1 MRVPSAASPGRW
13 WRAVLSALSLGTAA
27 ALLVVGLPRVLQVGW
42 AEIGA
47 SLDRVPAD
55 VLAFLVAVWLGG
67 LWAYTYVT
75 TAALPG
81 LLHRRAFAMN
91 AVAGASSN
99 VLPFG
104 GAAGAALGYAMA
116 RSWGQDRGSVVT
128 ATLVS
133 NTVNVVGRLM
143 LPILGLGGLLL
154 AGRSGG
160 VVAAAATA
168 GSAACLITVVG
179 VGTVVWSGRVADLVA
194 RALDRAARLLP
205 DRLRPDRSAARQGLE
220 RFRRRVSETVER
232 SWRQLVLGMG
242 ATLALQAV
250 LFMACLQ
257 AVGAQAPLP
266 VALAAFSV
274 SRALTVVVITPN
286 GIGVSETGTAAV
298 LVALGVEAGPAA
310 TAVLL
315 FGLITHILEIV
326 VGVLA
331 GVAWAVR
338 HRVAPRDPATAD
350 R

>member
-1 MRVPSAASPGRW
+1 
-13 WRAVLSALSLGTAA
+13 
-27 ALLVVGLPRVLQVGW
+27 
-42 AEIGA
+42 
-47 SLDRVPAD
+47 
-55 VLAFLVAVWLGG
+55 
-67 LWAYTYVT
+67 
-75 TAALPG
+75 
-81 LLHRRAFAMN
+81 MN

-160 VVAAAATA
+160 VVAAATA

-220 RFRRRVSETVER
+220 RLRTRVSETVER

-310 TAVLL
+310 AAVLL

-331 GVAWAVR
+331 GVAWGVR
-338 HRVAPRDPATAD
+338 RRAAPRVPATAD